1 MCNLCRIHLG
11 VVRIVAAWTICAAV
25 FAASASAG
33 PTVTSKTVEPA
44 VIPGDGSS
52 GAVVTVRTDLP
63 ASSVVNANGFL
74 KGTANPFAVATQ
86 GIGSLNTS
94 VTCPPQELPPFDD
107 VAICRFCPPDPCS
120 GCPALLRG
128 IDLIIYPEVTVPGIL
143 TSLHTKL
150 LNAGAAYLRGQLDV
164 AAGFLRAFLNEI
176 KAQGGRAL
184 TTQAATA
191 ITALTVRAAVV
202 LEIPLERAIEKAP

>member
-1 MCNLCRIHLG
+1 MEAVMCNLRRIHFG

-63 ASSVVNANGFL
+63 ASSVV
-74 KGTANPFAVATQ
+74 
-86 GIGSLNTS
+86 
-94 VTCPPQELPPFDD
+94 
-107 VAICRFCPPDPCS
+107 
-120 GCPALLRG
+120 
-128 IDLIIYPEVTVPGIL
+128 IDL
-143 TSLHTKL
+143 
-150 LNAGAAYLRGQLDV
+150 
-164 AAGFLRAFLNEI
+164 AGFLRAFLNEI
-176 KAQGGRAL
+176 KAQGGQAL

-202 LEIPLERAIEKAP
+202 LEIPLERTIEKAP